1 MHLLAVIAAR
11 VHSCANVQLRSQPAS
26 LHTHTRAT
34 AAAAAMRGH
43 TPAQLAS
50 PQSSTHQTPRSS
62 RAPSPAL
69 SKSSS
74 KSSLSAAQK
83 EMQTDHAQV
92 KPGVTVNVCKPAPPK
107 PPSVPPER
115 NLSAKVEADVED
127 SEAKLRVLEA
137 QVEALQKA
145 LQAVRSEC
153 SEQTAKSE
161 ALAAR
166 LSELT
171 RSMQVH
177 GSSTLQN
184 EIEKSAPDIEN
195 ENPAHDLGHLVRDVS
210 TAEPDPIEIAQH
222 FHRNAHFAHVDQFFI
237 ASCRR

>member
-1 MHLLAVIAAR
+1 
-11 VHSCANVQLRSQPAS
+11 
-26 LHTHTRAT
+26 
-34 AAAAAMRGH
+34 
-43 TPAQLAS
+43 
-50 PQSSTHQTPRSS
+50 
-62 RAPSPAL
+62 
-69 SKSSS
+69 
-74 KSSLSAAQK
+74 
-83 EMQTDHAQV
+83 MQTDHAQV

-115 NLSAKVEADVED
+115 NMSAKVEADVED

-171 RSMQVH
+171 RSMPVH
-177 GSSTLQN
+177 GSRALEN
-184 EIEKSAPDIEN
+184 ENEQSAPDVEN
-195 ENPAHDLGHLVRDVS
+195 EKPAPDFGHLARDVP
-210 TAEPDPIEIAQH
+210 TAELDPIDIAQH
-222 FHRNAHFAHVDQFFI
+222 VHWDAHFAHVDQFFI